1 MEALSPHHHT
11 DTPMSTNPI
20 PTLLQTSSSP
30 FVRAG
35 QARQWTNRLFG
46 VARDVGQ
53 NGAQSKYLERFCP
66 EFYAVLKD
74 IGPEYKSI
82 GLHFGAAIPLDLQ
95 SLVQQIEQFDGQA
108 RKLISELRAQLSRQD
123 AIVIE
128 YLRHCAC
135 HVFQDDY
142 LDKFLRAGRGK
153 TVGILDNSE
162 PVPISDVAAAI
173 EANTR
178 KHGPSGEH
186 RFCVDIAR
194 TALPKID
201 QLLTVFESLPNL
213 CLQLVNALATRNLIQ
228 LPRP

>member
-1 MEALSPHHHT
+1 
-11 DTPMSTNPI
+11 MSTDPI

-30 FVRAG
+30 FVRAS
-35 QARQWTNRLFG
+35 QARQWTDCLFG
-46 VARDVGQ
+46 VARDVVK
-53 NGAQSKYLERFCP
+53 NGVQSEYLERFCR

-82 GLHFGAAIPLDLQ
+82 GLHFGATIPPDLQ
-95 SLVQQIEQFDGQA
+95 PLVQQIEQLDGQA
-108 RKLISELRAQLSRQD
+108 KKLIAEMRAQLSRQD

-153 TVGILDNSE
+153 TVGILDSSE

-173 EANTR
+173 ETNIR
-178 KHGPSGEH
+178 NHGPSGEH
-186 RFCVDIAR
+186 RFCVEIAR

-201 QLLTVFESLPNL
+201 QLLTVFESLPSP
-213 CLQLVNALATRNLIQ
+213 CLQLVNELAARNLIQ